1 MKTKFMMLLA
11 AMLLSASAF
20 AQSENNEPLKG
31 DVNGDGK
38 VDVAD
43 INEIIKIMK
52 EAGGTAETPTYYW
65 YLGYDQDLYDNTES
79 SKEKMLTLT
88 TNAAPTNYTRASG
101 NKFYMNGPTPN
112 YIIMVIPTT
121 WPVPVIGNPAGGELN
136 LGKEKSNV
144 KINGIPGVTF
154 DVYSTTSDKAIIRE
168 VYIN

>member
-11 AMLLSASAF
+11 AMLLSFSAF

-101 NKFYMNGPTPN
+101 NKFYLNGPTPN
-112 YIIMVIPTT
+112 YLIMVIPST
-121 WPVPVIGNPAGGELN
+121 WTVPVIGNPAFGQMALT
-136 LGKEKSNV
+136 KEKSNV
-144 KINGIPGVTF
+144 TINGISGVTF
-154 DVYSTTSDKAIIRE
+154 DVYSTASNNVTIRE

>member
-65 YLGYDQDLYDNTES
+65 YVGKDESKVGKSGMSYNLDLSKLPTVTSINDIYSNSQYVGSVENNIYIVCPTSWVGQFNLLDLDDNELIFIDKTDQITSGVTGYSILRG
-79 SKEKMLTLT
+79 
-88 TNAAPTNYTRASG
+88 AAPT
-101 NKFYMNGPTPN
+101 FDE
-112 YIIMVIPTT
+112 YI
-121 WPVPVIGNPAGGELN
+121 
-136 LGKEKSNV
+136 
-144 KINGIPGVTF
+144 KIVHN
-154 DVYSTTSDKAIIRE
+154 
-168 VYIN
+168 

>member
-65 YLGYDQDLYDNTES
+65 YIGYDQDLYDNTES
-79 SKEKMLTLT
+79 SKAKMLTLT

-101 NKFYMNGPTPN
+101 NKFYLNGPTPN

-121 WPVPVIGNPAGGELN
+121 WPVPVIGNPAGGTIG
-136 LGKEKSNV
+136 LGLEKTNISISGISGV
-144 KINGIPGVTF
+144 KFN
-154 DVYSTTSDKAIIRE
+154 VYSTPGGDATIKE